1 MCALLFKK
9 VLHVYI
15 TVFFWCLFCL
25 FVFFDTK
32 KCQVISYYYVN
43 RKENVEITS

>member
-1 MCALLFKK
+1 MCVLLFKK

-15 TVFFWCLFCL
+15 TVFFVSFL

-43 RKENVEITS
+43 KKENVEITS